1 MNYKDTRIY
10 LLFISVIF
18 SLNLMG
24 QKSEDSILRVLS
36 ATHADRQN
44 MTYYIE
50 YMRRLNPDDTIEG
63 QLVFDWICKNAS
75 SDSLSDIRANAYLAL
90 GRLFT
95 IATQYGEATKYLIKA
110 EEISEKNNYPII
122 LAQTLNVLGSIY
134 ESNDP
139 SDKAV
144 HYYKES
150 IYISK
155 KQNYLPGIIKATYNL
170 GKMQFQRSFEDRTN
184 PRVGLLLMRNAYDL
198 ALFAKDTQSMI
209 TQANGLAEVYSRLGQ
224 HDSAIQL
231 INDAEILLK
240 KFGRETNLLNYYVSL
255 GNNYR
260 AGKEYQ
266 KALKFLNSGLA
277 LAEKYDAP
285 RWLCTYY
292 YNLADTYEQ
301 MGDYKNANYFNQ
313 LNIKMHNSLVTKE
326 NFIAA
331 ADLQNKYERA
341 KKDNAILKLQ
351 AVSKQRSTLNYI
363 LIGATIIA
371 ALIGFLIYINFRK
384 TKQLSKQQQALQD
397 QKIIQLEKDRQLIA
411 IDAMLKGQEEERNRV
426 AKELHDGLGG
436 LLSGAK
442 YSFINL
448 KDELLLSAEKS
459 IDFNR
464 SLEILD
470 TTIADLKKIA
480 HNLMPETLVRFGLK
494 EAVRDFC
501 NVIEKSTGIRLFY
514 QYLGNDFPQ
523 QKTAEIFTY
532 RIIQELIN
540 NAVKYADADEI
551 FVEILVNENIINI
564 TVEDDGKGFD
574 KNALNLNR
582 GLGMKNIQYR
592 VDYFNGSFEI
602 DTAIGTGTNVF
613 IKLFT

>member
-1 MNYKDTRIY
+1 MNYKDIRIY
-10 LLFISVIF
+10 FLLILVIW
-18 SLNLMG
+18 SLCVMS
-24 QKSEDSILRVLS
+24 QKSGDSLMRVLN
-36 ATHADRQN
+36 ATHSDRQK
-44 MTYYIE
+44 MVHYTEYI
-50 YMRRLNPDDTIEG
+50 RGLNPDDTIVG
-63 QLVFDWICKNAS
+63 QLVFDWIFKNTSA
-75 SDSLSDIRANAYLAL
+75 DSLSDVRANAYLAL

-110 EEISEKNNYPII
+110 QEISEKSNYPII
-122 LAQTLNVLGSIY
+122 LAQTLNILGSIY

-139 SDKAV
+139 SDKAI

-150 IYISK
+150 ITISK

-170 GKMQFQRSFEDRTN
+170 GKMKFQRSFEDQIN
-184 PRVGLLLMRNAYDL
+184 PREGLLLMRKAYDL
-198 ALFAKDTQSMI
+198 AVFAKDTQSMI
-209 TQANGLAEVYSRLGQ
+209 TQSNGLAEVYSRLGQ
-224 HDSAIQL
+224 HDSAIRL
-231 INDAEILLK
+231 TNDAEILLK
-240 KFGRETNLLNYYVSL
+240 KFGKETNLLNYYVSL

-260 AGKEYQ
+260 ADKQYQ
-266 KALKFLNSGLA
+266 KALKFLNSGLT

-331 ADLQNKYERA
+331 ADIQNKYERA

-351 AVSKQRSTLNYI
+351 TVNRQRSTLNYI
-363 LIGATIIA
+363 LIGASIVI
-371 ALIGFLIYINFRK
+371 ALIGFLIYVNFRK
-384 TKQLSKQQQALQD
+384 TNQLSKQQQALQE
-397 QKIIQLEKDRQLIA
+397 QKILHLEKDRQLIA
-411 IDAMLKGQEEERNRV
+411 IDAMLKGQEEERSRV

-442 YSFINL
+442 YSFTNL
-448 KDELLLSAEKS
+448 KDELLLSVEKS
-459 IDFNR
+459 NHFNR

-470 TTIADLKKIA
+470 TTISDVKKIA
-480 HNLMPETLVRFGLK
+480 QNLMPETLVRFGLK

-501 NVIEKSTGIRLFY
+501 NVIEKSTGIKLFY
-514 QYLGNDFPQ
+514 QYLGNNFPQ
-523 QKTAEIFTY
+523 QKTAEVFTY

-540 NAVKYADADEI
+540 NAVKYAGANEI

-574 KNALNLNR
+574 KNALDLNK
-582 GLGMKNIQYR
+582 GLGMKNIKYR
-592 VDYFNGSFEI
+592 VDYFSGNLEI
-602 DTAIGTGTNVF
+602 DTAIGTGTSVF